1 MRRKFPIKLETL
13 SPTNLKT
20 LPSTCD
26 EETWKKKF
34 LSYELSIKNLS
45 FSKFSN
51 FFAQRPV
58 ISTVPP
64 APFTRSMFWPESGV
78 NRLQTQVLQVV
89 HHGGTSAVQLRLSC
103 RHDRFSFVINKRS
116 AAFRINER
124 GMKEGG
130 RTFDW
135 NCTKVPRHTQ
145 CFDSHILISTHTPT
159 FELSV
164 ENEKILHFSLFISGS
179 GDSLVGFFFFG
190 F

>member
-1 MRRKFPIKLETL
+1 M
-13 SPTNLKT
+13 
-20 LPSTCD
+20 
-26 EETWKKKF
+26 
-34 LSYELSIKNLS
+34 
-45 FSKFSN
+45 
-51 FFAQRPV
+51 
-58 ISTVPP
+58 
-64 APFTRSMFWPESGV
+64 
-78 NRLQTQVLQVV
+78 
-89 HHGGTSAVQLRLSC
+89 QLRLSC

-164 ENEKILHFSLFISGS
+164 ENEKILHFVWLGRLSSWVLFFWFLGQVVFNQSQGQGWGRGGEDVGQTGMKGGPQGISRS
-179 GDSLVGFFFFG
+179 NMV
-190 F
+190 